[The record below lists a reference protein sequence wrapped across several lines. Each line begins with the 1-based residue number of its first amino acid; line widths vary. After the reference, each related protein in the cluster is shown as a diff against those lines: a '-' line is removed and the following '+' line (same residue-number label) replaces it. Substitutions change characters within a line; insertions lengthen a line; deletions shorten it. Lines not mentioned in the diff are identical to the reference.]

1 MTINDLLDALV
12 EPRSSGCGS
21 RQSYEHCVSGKYNN
35 PDCRKKG
42 KPDHCWFLAHFVP
55 FYAFDMLI

>member
-42 KPDHCWFLAHFVP
+42 KPDHC
-55 FYAFDMLI
+55 